1 MENWRGTFSIPRTVT
16 LNEKNEMC
24 LYSVKEFTA
33 LESEIKEYRDYE
45 AVPERRY
52 LNPADARSFS
62 LELQI
67 DVERVVSRYL
77 EIGVLGA
84 GDRATV
90 IDADLAEKV
99 ISLDKSQGDAYG
111 RGRMNCPVELEK
123 GKVKLLILVDCSSV
137 EVYINEGSF
146 GSRTADTGRQG
157 KRRPQP

>member
-1 MENWRGTFSIPRTVT
+1 MPWCQGWGTTSMENWRGTFSIPRTVT

-62 LELQI
+62 MELQI

-84 GDRATV
+84 GDRAAV

-99 ISLDKSQGDAYG
+99 ISLDKSQGDAIRKRQNELPG
-111 RGRMNCPVELEK
+111 RAG
-123 GKVKLLILVDCSSV
+123 
-137 EVYINEGSF
+137 EGESKAADPCGLQQR
-146 GSRTADTGRQG
+146 GSLHQ
-157 KRRPQP
+157 